1 MSLDALTQH
10 WLADLNPAQKEA
22 VTYGDG
28 PVLVLAGAG
37 SGKTRVLT
45 YRVAYLVAARKVRPW
60 NILAVTF
67 TNKAAREMKE
77 RVETLLGGDLG
88 ATLITF
94 HSWCA
99 RFLRR
104 EAGRLGYP
112 SDYTIYDD
120 DDQIRAVKNVMGELE
135 IDTKR
140 FNPNA
145 VLASISHAKNRLV
158 GPDQFDSQPND
169 YFSQQVSRV
178 YAAYED
184 RLRRCGAM
192 DFDDLLFNS
201 VRLLRRDGEV
211 REAVRSRITHL
222 LVDEYQDTNHAQY
235 TLLRLLVPDTN
246 NVMVVGDDDQSI
258 YGWRGADIRNI
269 LDFERDFPGAHIVAL
284 EQNYRS
290 TQTILDLASAVVKH
304 NTGHKR
310 KKLWTERSGGDA
322 VRLGVHDDDRAES
335 MWISSRIEQMVKGDG
350 KAYGEF
356 AILYRT
362 NAQSRVFEETLRSM
376 RIPYAVVGGVRFY
389 QRREIKDL
397 VAYLRVLVNPADDL
411 SLLRILNVPRR
422 GIGQSSED
430 RLNALAMSKRI
441 PVRQAL
447 AIANEAITG
456 APGKRLV
463 DFGHLLDR
471 FSALMQE
478 LSPPELVQRI
488 ATETGM
494 FEELAAEDAQ
504 DGKGRADNVKEFI
517 AGVAEFSEEQ
527 PDARLTDYLEQ
538 VALLTDV
545 DRYDEQPDR
554 VTMMTLHS
562 AKGLEYPVVFL
573 SGLEEGLF
581 PMSRSLD
588 SPEDIEEE
596 RRLFYVGI
604 TRARERLL
612 LSWAHRRR
620 RFGEMVNLR
629 SRFLD
634 EIPEG
639 LFEEEDFGYR
649 TSHFYHRPTM
659 VRPSGYSGPARPTGY
674 MAPAEPSTPPRPAR
688 STYMEEPIPPA
699 DPTGELAVG
708 SRVRHPQFGEGR
720 VVRMLGGGEHLQLEV
735 IFQNQFKKKL
745 LAKYAKL
752 QLL

>member
-1 MSLDALTQH
+1 MSLDTLTQS
-10 WLADLNPAQKEA
+10 WLAELNPAQREA
-22 VTYGDG
+22 VTHGDG

-45 YRVAYLVAARKVRPW
+45 YRVAYLIAARKVRPW

-77 RVETLLGGDLG
+77 RVESVLGGDLG

-112 SDYTIYDD
+112 SDYSIYDD
-120 DDQIRAVKNVMGELE
+120 DDQIRAVKAVMGELE
-135 IDTKR
+135 LDTKKL
-140 FNPNA
+140 NPNA
-145 VLASISHAKNRLV
+145 VLSAISRAKNRLV
-158 GPDQFDSQPND
+158 GPDQFSSQPND
-169 YFSQQVSRV
+169 YFGQQVSRV

-192 DFDDLLFNS
+192 DFDDLLFNA
-201 VRLLRRDGEV
+201 VRLVRRDSEV
-211 REAVRSRITHL
+211 RDAVRSRLTHL

-235 TLLRLLVPDTN
+235 TLLRLLAPDSQ

-290 TQTILDLASAVVKH
+290 TQTILDLASAVVKQ
-304 NTGHKR
+304 NSGHKR
-310 KKLWTERSGGDA
+310 KTLWTERTGGDA
-322 VRLGVHDDDRAES
+322 VRLAVHDDDRAEAL
-335 MWISSRIEQMVKGDG
+335 WATTKIEHLVKGEG
-350 KAYGEF
+350 KSYGDC

-362 NAQSRVFEETLRSM
+362 NAQSRVFEETLRSL
-376 RIPYAVVGGVRFY
+376 RIPYTVVGGVRFY

-397 VAYLRVLVNPADDL
+397 VAYLRLLVNPQDDG
-411 SLLRILNVPRR
+411 SLLRILNVPKR

-430 RLNALAMSKRI
+430 RLRQFALARRL
-441 PVRQAL
+441 PLRQAL
-447 AIANEAITG
+447 GVAQEAVAG
-456 APGKRLV
+456 AAGKRLL
-463 DFGHLLDR
+463 DFGALLDR
-471 FSALMQE
+471 FAALAQE
-478 LSPPELVQRI
+478 LPPPDLVQRI

-517 AGVAEFSEEQ
+517 AAVAEFCENR
-527 PDARLTDYLEQ
+527 PDARLADYLEE

-545 DRYDEQPDR
+545 DQYDEQPDR
-554 VTMMTLHS
+554 VTLMTLHS
-562 AKGLEYPVVFL
+562 AKGLEYSVVFL
-573 SGLEEGLF
+573 GGLEEGLF
-581 PMSRSLD
+581 PLSRSLD
-588 SPEDIEEE
+588 SIEDVEEE

-634 EIPEG
+634 EVPDG

-649 TSHFYHRPTM
+649 TAHLYHRPTM
-659 VRPSGYSGPARPTGY
+659 VRRPERRATHW
-674 MAPAEPSTPPRPAR
+674 ADEQVQV
-688 STYMEEPIPPA
+688 PA
-699 DPTGELAVG
+699 DPTAELAVG

-720 VVRMLGGGEHLQLEV
+720 VVRLLGGGENLQLEV
-735 IFQNQFKKKL
+735 VFQGQFKKKL
-745 LAKYAKL
+745 LARYAKL
-752 QLL
+752 ELL

>member
-1 MSLDALTQH
+1 MSLDSLTQR
-10 WLADLNPAQKEA
+10 WLAELNPAQKEA
-22 VTYGDG
+22 VTHGDG

-45 YRVAYLVAARKVRPW
+45 YRVAYLIAAHKVRPW

-67 TNKAAREMKE
+67 TNKAAREMRE
-77 RVETLLGGDLG
+77 RVESLLGGDLG

-120 DDQIRAVKNVMGELE
+120 DDQIRAVKAVMGELE

-140 FNPNA
+140 CNPNA
-145 VLASISHAKNRLV
+145 VLAGISRAKNRLLS
-158 GPDQFDSQPND
+158 PEQFDSPPHD
-169 YFSQQVSRV
+169 YFGQQVQRV
-178 YAAYED
+178 YTAYED
-184 RLRRCGAM
+184 RLKRCGAM
-192 DFDDLLFNS
+192 DFDDLLFNA
-201 VRLLRRDGEV
+201 VRILRRDGDV
-211 REAVRSRITHL
+211 RDAVRSRITHL

-235 TLLRLLVPDTN
+235 ALLRLLAPDSQ

-269 LDFERDFPGAHIVAL
+269 LDFEKDFEGARIVAL

-290 TQTILDLASAVVKH
+290 TQAILDLASAVVKH
-304 NTGHKR
+304 NSGHKR
-310 KKLWTERSGGDA
+310 KQLWTERSGGEA
-322 VRLGVHDDDRAES
+322 VRLAVHDDDRAEALWATS
-335 MWISSRIEQMVKGDG
+335 MIEHLVKGDG
-350 KAYGEF
+350 KVYGDF

-362 NAQSRVFEETLRSM
+362 NAQSRVFEETMRSM

-389 QRREIKDL
+389 QRREIRDL

-411 SLLRILNVPRR
+411 SLQRILNVPKR
-422 GIGQSSED
+422 GIGKTSED
-430 RLNALAMSKRI
+430 RMVQLAAAHRL
-441 PVRQAL
+441 PLRQAL
-447 AIANEAITG
+447 ARAPEAVGG
-456 APGKRLV
+456 ASGKRLV
-463 DFGHLLDR
+463 EFGALLDR
-471 FSALMQE
+471 FSAHMTE
-478 LSPPELVQRI
+478 LTPPELVHRI

-494 FEELAAEDAQ
+494 YEELAAEDAQ
-504 DGKGRADNVKEFI
+504 DGKGRADNVKEFV
-517 AGVAEFSEEQ
+517 AAVAEFCEEH
-527 PDARLTDYLEQ
+527 PEARLADYLEE

-545 DRYDEQPDR
+545 DQYDEQPDR
-554 VTMMTLHS
+554 VTLMTLHS

-581 PMSRSLD
+581 PISRALD
-588 SPEDIEEE
+588 SVEDVEEE

-634 EIPEG
+634 EIPDG

-649 TSHFYHRPTM
+649 TAHYYHRPSM
-659 VRPSGYSGPARPTGY
+659 VRRPEKKISHWTD
-674 MAPAEPSTPPRPAR
+674 EPVHVPVDAS
-688 STYMEEPIPPA
+688 S
-699 DPTGELAVG
+699 GELAVG

-720 VVRMLGGGEHLQLEV
+720 VVRLLGGGEHLQLEV
-735 IFQNQFKKKL
+735 IFQGQFKKKL
-745 LAKYAKL
+745 LARYAKL
-752 QLL
+752 EVL